1 MGHGRTRCAPTFEI
15 SFMFDI
21 YETAGLT
28 EYAITSRYPGDWEP
42 VTEEEYRKAVE
53 QAKMV
58 YTWVEKIIG

>member
-1 MGHGRTRCAPTFEI
+1 
-15 SFMFDI
+15 MFDI